1 MAEPFE
7 RPPLTHF
14 LDRHAEA
21 VRSTVPQSLNEQ
33 EDGLVSRETADP
45 CEILVLVSTPL
56 QGPKPA
62 ATGRPPGTG
71 A

>member
-14 LDRHAEA
+14 LARDAETA
-21 VRSTVPQSLNEQ
+21 RPTVPQSLNEQ

-45 CEILVLVSTPL
+45 CEIPVLVSAAL
-56 QGPKPA
+56 DGPRA
-62 ATGRPPGTG
+62 EATG
-71 A
+71 